1 MRGFGARDHVA
12 TVVRTSMVTPHMV
25 RIRMSAPTLFENVT
39 VGPTAWLRFWF
50 PDPTGSDREHQRA
63 YTLVSCEPETGEFAV
78 DVVLHE
84 PAGPATVWAGK
95 AEPGDE
101 VQVMSFG
108 SSRFAVPDEP
118 PAGYLLVGDPASVPA
133 INGIVAALP
142 DDAEIAL
149 YLERQHEEDELIP
162 LASHPGL
169 RVRWV
174 PRDGETSLAA
184 AIDERDWS
192 NWYAW
197 AATEAGSLKHL
208 RKTLRDRFGFPK
220 ADTYAQAYWT
230 YGRAMGSL
238 RRTGEE
244 KATEQ
249 APAEREVTASA
260 VRPAEEKAAGREAAV
275 RPAEKEDA
283 GPTSAVRSDEQEA
296 AGQRPDGREAV
307 RSGGVA
313 SAVRDVRTGQ
323 RLAGQASAVRPDEQE
338 GAGSASG
345 VKPGGAVSAARAAR
359 ERQGRWRSQAAKE
372 LLAPVKTAMIVAGV
386 VQGVVT
392 LVQLAPFV
400 LLAELAR
407 LLLAGADGDR
417 LRGTA
422 VAFLVVFG
430 AGALLGSA
438 LMVWLHVLDARFGA
452 RVRHR
457 LLGKLVRLPLGWF
470 TRRGSGAVKKLVQD
484 DTLELHGL
492 VTHAVPDGVA
502 AVVAPVAVLVYLF
515 ATDWRLALVLFVPI
529 IVYLFAFAAMMFQSG
544 PKIAEASR
552 WAERM
557 GNESA
562 AFFAGQPVIRMF
574 GGVAASSFRRELESY
589 IGFLDGWQ
597 RPFIGKKTFID
608 LVTRPMTF
616 LWLIMVVGTPM
627 VVSGAME
634 AATLLPFLL
643 LGTTFGARLLGIGL
657 GMGGVRAGV
666 LAARRIAV
674 VLGEKELTTRPE
686 TVEPEGERGV
696 VRFERVSFGYR
707 PGKPVIH
714 DVSLALRPGT
724 VTALVGPSGS
734 GKSTLAGLLARFHDV
749 DSGAVTVGGRDI
761 RAMSGDELYTRVG
774 FVFQDAQ
781 LVHGTVRE
789 NIALARPEATTAEI
803 ETAARDAR
811 IHERILR
818 LPDGYETVLD
828 GDGGLSGGE
837 RQRLTIARALLADTP
852 VLVLD
857 EATAFAD
864 PESEHLVQQAL
875 TRLTRG
881 RTVLVVAHRLHTVVD
896 ADRIVVLD
904 HGRVAETGTHT
915 ELIASGG
922 RYRRLWDSRGSVPA
936 KAEVSR

>member
-1 MRGFGARDHVA
+1 MAARGFQGAVMRGFGARDHVA

-25 RIRMSAPTLFENVT
+25 RIHMVAPTLFENIT

-50 PDPTGSDREHQRA
+50 PDPAGADKEHQRA

-84 PAGPATVWAGK
+84 PAGPATVWAKK

-101 VQVMSFG
+101 IQVMSFG

-118 PAGYLLVGDPASVPA
+118 PAGYLLLGDPASIPA
-133 INGIVAALP
+133 INGIVTALP
-142 DDAEIAL
+142 DDVEIEL
-149 YLERQHEEDELIP
+149 YLEKQHEEDELIP

-174 PRDGETSLAA
+174 SRDGETSMAA
-184 AIDERDWS
+184 ALDDRDWS

-208 RKTLRDRFGFPK
+208 RKTLRDGFGFPK

-244 KATEQ
+244 EAPKQ
-249 APAEREVTASA
+249 APAVQAVQQER
-260 VRPAEEKAAGREAAV
+260 
-275 RPAEKEDA
+275 
-283 GPTSAVRSDEQEA
+283 
-296 AGQRPDGREAV
+296 
-307 RSGGVA
+307 
-313 SAVRDVRTGQ
+313 
-323 RLAGQASAVRPDEQE
+323 
-338 GAGSASG
+338 
-345 VKPGGAVSAARAAR
+345 
-359 ERQGRWRSQAAKE
+359 GRWKSQGAKE
-372 LLAPVKTAMIVAGV
+372 LLAPVRTAMVVAGV
-386 VQGVVT
+386 VQAIVT

-400 LLAELAR
+400 LLVELAR
-407 LLLAGADGDR
+407 LLLAGADADR
-417 LRGTA
+417 LWGTA

-430 AGALLGSA
+430 AGAVLGSA

-452 RVRHR
+452 GVRHR

-470 TRRGSGAVKKLVQD
+470 TQRGSGAVKKLVQD
-484 DTLELHGL
+484 DTLALHAL
-492 VTHAVPDGVA
+492 VTHAIPDAVA

-529 IVYLFAFAAMMFQSG
+529 VVYLFAFAAMIFQSG

-562 AFFAGQPVIRMF
+562 AFFDGQPVIRMF
-574 GGVAASSFRRELESY
+574 GGVAASSFRRGLEAY

-616 LWLIMVVGTPM
+616 LWLIMAVGTPM

-634 AATLLPFLL
+634 ATTLLPFLL
-643 LGTTFGARLLGIGL
+643 LGTTFGARLLGIGFGL
-657 GMGGVRAGV
+657 SGIRGGA

-674 VLGEKELTTRPE
+674 ALGEEELAVRPGTAE
-686 TVEPEGERGV
+686 TGEKGV

-707 PGKPVIH
+707 PGKPVVH
-714 DVSLALRPGT
+714 DVSLTLRPGT

-734 GKSTLAGLLARFHDV
+734 GKSTLAALLARFHDV
-749 DSGAVTVGGRDI
+749 DSGAVTVEGRDI
-761 RAMSGDELYTRVG
+761 RSMSGDDLYARVG

-781 LVHGTVRE
+781 LVHGTVRD
-789 NIALARPEATTAEI
+789 NIVLARPEATMAEV
-803 ETAARDAR
+803 EEAARDAR

-818 LPDGYETVLD
+818 LPDGYETVL
-828 GDGGLSGGE
+828 DGGLSGGE

-896 ADRIVVLD
+896 ADQIVVLD
-904 HGRVAETGTHT
+904 HGRVVETGTHT
-915 ELIASGG
+915 ELIASDG
-922 RYRRLWDSRGSVPA
+922 RYRRLWESRAGVPVQ
-936 KAEVSR
+936 AEVSR

>member
-25 RIRMSAPTLFENVT
+25 RIHMSAPTLFENVT

-84 PAGPATVWAGK
+84 PAGPATVWARR

-149 YLERQHEEDELIP
+149 YLEKQHEEDELIP

-208 RKTLRDRFGFPK
+208 RRTLRDRFGFPK

-238 RRTGEE
+238 RRTDEE
-244 KATEQ
+244 KATGQ
-249 APAEREVTASA
+249 APA
-260 VRPAEEKAAGREAAV
+260 VRPAEGEATGQ
-275 RPAEKEDA
+275 ED
-283 GPTSAVRSDEQEA
+283 
-296 AGQRPDGREAV
+296 V
-307 RSGGVA
+307 RSGGSA
-313 SAVRDVRTGQ
+313 SSAQDARTGQ
-323 RLAGQASAVRPDEQE
+323 EDVRS
-338 GAGSASG
+338 GGSASVAQDG
-345 VKPGGAVSAARAAR
+345 RVP
-359 ERQGRWRSQAAKE
+359 GRWRSQAAKE

-407 LLLAGADGDR
+407 LLLVGADEDR
-417 LRGTA
+417 LWGTA

-430 AGALLGSA
+430 AGALLGGA
-438 LMVWLHVLDARFGA
+438 LMVWLHVVDARFGA

-492 VTHAVPDGVA
+492 VTHAIPDGVA

-597 RPFIGKKTFID
+597 RPFIGRKTFID

-627 VVSGAME
+627 VVSGVME

-674 VLGEKELTTRPE
+674 VLGEKELAVRPE
-686 TVEPEGERGV
+686 AAEPEEERGV
-696 VRFERVSFGYR
+696 VRFEGVSFGYR

-714 DVSLALRPGT
+714 DVSLTLRPGT

-761 RAMSGDELYTRVG
+761 RAMSGDDLYTRVG

-896 ADRIVVLD
+896 ADQIVVLD
-904 HGRVAETGTHT
+904 HGRVAEAGTHT

>member
-25 RIRMSAPTLFENVT
+25 RIHMSAPTLFENVT

-84 PAGPATVWAGK
+84 PAGPATVWARR

-149 YLERQHEEDELIP
+149 YLEKQHEEDELIP

-208 RKTLRDRFGFPK
+208 RRTLRDRFGFPK

-238 RRTGEE
+238 RRTDEE
-244 KATEQ
+244 KATGQ
-249 APAEREVTASA
+249 APA
-260 VRPAEEKAAGREAAV
+260 VRPAEREATGQ
-275 RPAEKEDA
+275 EDA
-283 GPTSAVRSDEQEA
+283 
-296 AGQRPDGREAV
+296 
-307 RSGGVA
+307 RSGGPASVA
-313 SAVRDVRTGQ
+313 QDGRV
-323 RLAGQASAVRPDEQE
+323 P
-338 GAGSASG
+338 
-345 VKPGGAVSAARAAR
+345 
-359 ERQGRWRSQAAKE
+359 GRWRSQAAKE

-417 LRGTA
+417 LWGTA

-430 AGALLGSA
+430 AGALLGGA
-438 LMVWLHVLDARFGA
+438 LTVWLHVVDARFGA

-492 VTHAVPDGVA
+492 VTHAIPDGVA

-589 IGFLDGWQ
+589 VGFLDGWQ
-597 RPFIGKKTFID
+597 RPFIGRKTFID

-674 VLGEKELTTRPE
+674 VLGEKELAVRPE
-686 TVEPEGERGV
+686 AVEPEGERGV
-696 VRFERVSFGYR
+696 VRFAGVSFGYR

-714 DVSLALRPGT
+714 DVSLTLRPGT

-761 RAMSGDELYTRVG
+761 RAMSGDDLYTRVG

-896 ADRIVVLD
+896 ADQIVVLD